1 MKSRLRFVLI
11 LGILGLLT
19 SLVAIGPAFA
29 DTGKVALK
37 GGALDTLGVARG
49 KFFSDKQGF
58 NIVTATTADDD
69 LSPVRTGVAIFDF
82 DGVDALTLRGLPG
95 GGSGA
100 FDLKGTAVIK
110 PIFNSE
116 KDEAKKFSGNTSLA
130 SGTADNLGT
139 VTSGTAETATA
150 DAVASAT
157 VLRDVQGTFVTAG
170 VAAGDLV
177 TNTTDAA
184 TCTVGTVNSETQ
196 LTCAAALTVGALFDA
211 TDAYTVTDT
220 QAASTTILKDRQ
232 ADFKT
237 AGVAVGDIITNS
249 TDSATCRV
257 GAVTSPI
264 QLTCAAILDPAAS
277 FDAPDA
283 YTVGDASFDLGDIT
297 DPKNRGR
304 NRNADVNLNI
314 DDVLAKVSG
323 TEVVVDSVTIHANG
337 YITGDVILTNA
348 PSTGTDN
355 VVITI
360 GISEY
365 DQGAPEGTPISSASF
380 AFGTTA
386 FDNTPNLQGANSIN
400 NELGVIT
407 TTRIGATNFVKLTFN
422 YNVKE
427 TQTDLMTFTTPTL
440 GSRGLTRKLDGVET
454 TVSSNK
460 FEAIVAL
467 FSGSDFDK
475 IKTVIDAGDRTM
487 TIDDIQAVGTINDA
501 LETRISAAVT
511 ALTAAVI
518 ATEADVGSAVVF
530 LAHILPV
537 VDGDVLTV
545 TYVDTS
551 PAGTRTAVA
560 DIDLKAPT
568 LVLVGPTQKSYMNSL
583 SQTLVMEV
591 EDEASVGGKRSGMA
605 TADLE
610 ELWVTTAVG
619 GPTGKPAN
627 AVVPLFLGGE
637 KFRVSLSKQFGNS
650 DEGEVSWYITT
661 QDKVGNIPASTVE
674 GSDVAKPFKFNLDVT
689 PAVPSAT
696 GAIRPVVTGGKVDTR
711 FAVPLT
717 GSVTVAGTPT
727 TQLDDANAKF
737 MTNGVKVNDKI
748 TNTTDSSTALVLS
761 IVSETR
767 ITHVALSGTPGNTW
781 TVGEGYKIENP
792 LVDTITSSGTAVGA
806 VSIFYD
812 LGVGKSPIDDATAS
826 AADFTVGGANPS
838 SIIVGAVNKTANEQ
852 GILLILAGDLSTT
865 DKPLI
870 EQTGAM
876 KDRAGNTIATFTGT
890 ANDIAA
896 KDGLSPVMTLTV
908 TGTAASRPVTNNK
921 VTISIV
927 ANEDTSTP
935 TVSVY
940 TVGHTTNT
948 GNAVGSTVAVGTLKF
963 VTTRSWEVDV
973 TPGAGLYSVFA
984 EATDTGGNTGKAGVE
999 GVTGSDT
1006 DIIDGGI
1013 QIDLTKATL
1022 FEKDTGI
1029 PAPTLLPASTSN
1041 ASPFISANFAGE
1053 GKEYGLEKC
1062 TGTAGNETPAGCD
1075 AADVTAERGVLSTDS
1090 AKVTTSYDLHK
1101 TVTLMSASIDGT
1113 DVTAEINTVDNITF
1127 LYKATDLSIADHTFI
1142 IRVMD
1147 ASGNEREF
1155 SKTVKVTERALFK
1168 VNLIPGWNM
1177 ISFPGTPADSSVAA
1191 VIGSTPVTTIY
1202 TFAPTT
1208 ASKWMVAVRERMEDG
1223 TFGPFVGN
1231 LTNIDPNQAYWVL
1244 TDTFE
1249 AIQVDIP
1256 PLQGGAVIGST
1267 PSTPPTIEVVEGWNF
1282 IPVLDVTG
1290 ALSAGATLD
1299 SAVYFA
1305 GSIAKIARIYV
1316 FDTQAGTWTLIIAG
1330 AAVDDLVVGKA
1341 YWVFATSA
1349 FTLVP

>member
-29 DTGKVALK
+29 NTGKVALK
-37 GGALDTLGVARG
+37 GGARDTLGVPEG
-49 KFFSDKQGF
+49 KFFSDKLGF

-82 DGVDALTLRGLPG
+82 DVVNDLGVLGGLPS
-95 GGSGA
+95 GGSDV
-100 FDLKGTAVIK
+100 FDLRGTAVIK

-116 KDEAKKFSGNTSLA
+116 KDEAKKFSGNTLLA
-130 SGTADNLGT
+130 SG
-139 VTSGTAETATA
+139 TA
-150 DAVASAT
+150 DAVASAR
-157 VLRDVQGTFVTAG
+157 VLKDVQGTFVTVG

-177 TNTTDAA
+177 TNTTDTAR
-184 TCTVGTVNSETQ
+184 CTVLTVDSETQ
-196 LTCAAALTVGALFDA
+196 LTCADDLTDDGFFD
-211 TDAYTVTDT
+211 T
-220 QAASTTILKDRQ
+220 
-232 ADFKT
+232 AD
-237 AGVAVGDIITNS
+237 
-249 TDSATCRV
+249 
-257 GAVTSPI
+257 
-264 QLTCAAILDPAAS
+264 L
-277 FDAPDA
+277 
-283 YTVGDASFDLGDIT
+283 YTVGDASFNLGDIA

-304 NRNADVNLNI
+304 NRNADVNL
-314 DDVLAKVSG
+314 DTYDVLAKVSG
-323 TEVVVDSVTIHANG
+323 TEVMVASVTIDPDG
-337 YITGDVILTNA
+337 YITGDVILANA

-365 DQGAPEGTPISSASF
+365 DQGNPVGTPISSASF
-380 AFGTTA
+380 AFGTA
-386 FDNTPNLQGANSIN
+386 IDSTPNLQGANSIN
-400 NELGVIT
+400 NESGVIRT
-407 TTRIGATNFVKLTFN
+407 TPIDAINFVKLTFN

-460 FEAIVAL
+460 FKAIVAL

-475 IKTVIDAGDRTM
+475 IKTVIDAGDTTM
-487 TIDDIQAVGTINDA
+487 TIDEIQANGTIDDA

-511 ALTAAVI
+511 ALTEAVI
-518 ATEADVGSAVVF
+518 PAETTPGSAVVF

-537 VDGDVLTV
+537 ADGDVLTV

-650 DEGEVSWYITT
+650 DEGEVSWFIATR
-661 QDKVGNIPASTVE
+661 DKVGNMPASTVE

-696 GAIRPVVTGGKVDTR
+696 GAKRPVVTGGKVDTR

-767 ITHVALSGTPGNTW
+767 ITHAALSGTPGNIW

-838 SIIVGAVNKTANEQ
+838 SIIVGAVNKTRNEQ

-876 KDRAGNTIATFTGT
+876 KDQAGNTIATFTGT

-940 TVGHTTNT
+940 AVGHTTDT
-948 GNAVGSTVAVGTLKF
+948 GNAVGSIVAHGTLKF

-984 EATDTGGNTGKAGVE
+984 EATDTGGNIGKAGVE

-1256 PLQGGAVIGST
+1256 PLQGGADPGST
-1267 PSTPPTIEVVEGWNF
+1267 PSTPPTIEMVEGWNF